1 MSDVV
6 LAAKGLCAG
15 YGQLDVVKGIDL
27 ELRAGEVVALLGAN
41 GAGKT
46 TTLLALSGALASTG
60 QLTVMGSNETES
72 LHRRVRR
79 GMQFLPEERG
89 VIRTLSVRDNLR
101 LGGASIDRALEL
113 SPTLE
118 RLLDRVAGSL
128 SGGEQQILA
137 LTRALALKPKL
148 LLADELSFGLAPI
161 VVSRMLQLART
172 AADAGAAVL
181 IVEQYAVQALAC
193 ADRAVVM
200 RQGEVVL
207 EGPADELAADLD
219 AIEESYVRGTDTA

>member
-219 AIEESYVRGTDTA
+219 TIEESYVRGTDTA